1 MKVLSFLRVGVILFL
16 SSASLLASQKRVT
29 IEVWS
34 GGDDGLTLR
43 FRDELE
49 RTFKS
54 SAEFALS
61 TGKKPGTLVA
71 TIPTHVQWVRQGSRT
86 QLLYEVQFTS
96 IDESRLG
103 DSKGRCWEDQLAN
116 CTARVYRDAKRAAR
130 KLH

>member
-1 MKVLSFLRVGVILFL
+1 MKAFSFLLVGLILFL
-16 SSASLLASQKRVT
+16 NSASLLASQKRIP

-34 GGDDGLTLR
+34 GGDDGLTQR

-49 RTFKS
+49 RTFES
-54 SAEFALS
+54 STEFALS

-71 TIPTHVQWVRQGSRT
+71 TIPTHVQWVKRGSRT
-86 QLLYEVQFTS
+86 QFQYEVQFTS

-130 KLH
+130 NLH